1 MAPPTLGASMGAA
14 LTRANDSARAHYVV
28 ASQPA
33 NEIMCALRWGDVCIT
48 DFLKRLRSAVS
59 STLQFVFGAI
69 AGDYEDNGFGY

>member
-1 MAPPTLGASMGAA
+1 MRRNDKFMRAPKRVVS
-14 LTRANDSARAHYVV
+14 NYVV